1 MKQNTN
7 VPPRESTLQNLRN
20 NFSYLHMP
28 ALPAFEKEIASLKK
42 SIAAQSGN
50 KYYEELQ
57 TVSYNPDFQTLE
69 AIFAVKQAAGY
80 NGNLCSNGSYGFV
93 RFYLDYGKGWL
104 DQGYTAVKE
113 YDIPT
118 GYDCTKSAEKPLHYA
133 ASLVIKPQT
142 NFCGTHVLPK
152 VRAILDWN
160 TVPPANSPDFIPIW
174 GNAMDDHVQ
183 IKPRKLIIFENA
195 ELSKVLEV
203 AIENPHLSIWQA
215 AQVTE
220 GGDVAL
226 QQTTVASAPE
236 SLNLKSSIE
245 YYQKT
250 DVSPARYGLKDVV
263 MAMEKFDA
271 SEMSETISTFNQY
284 KIDWQNILGELQK
297 TNANVS
303 YEQIENVGLD
313 INRDRFVASFRVK
326 RALGYG
332 GDLCKTGST
341 EYVAFWVD
349 WGNNCKWEYAGTAAV
364 NVHDINDIPA
374 GGLSYAALLP
384 YDFTHKIKECSN
396 PNVVKLRAVLSWNVA
411 PSTTDPEKLNYYG
424 NRMDTYVQIKTGIEI
439 PEGSVIPYFYVL
451 GGIPVDK
458 INNGS
463 GLTLSGATFALNA
476 IPVEGGAP
484 FAGVVVIQ
492 GPSYPGY
499 YYRIKVTNL
508 TNPQSHY
515 LNDPLWLVGYH
526 QNPLPPHN
534 TYKTINPDA
543 NGYYAFQSKG
553 SDYDDNIDNVLARW
567 SPGGNEKWLIE
578 LEIFGVAGTFSKV
591 IQMDNTAPVA
601 LINLDDNGDCTH
613 FHKGQAITGNFTASD
628 NYISR
633 YALSTNF
640 LSGGTIAA
648 GTSNTIN
655 QAFSFTPN
663 VATPCGSVSLAVYEK
678 TIHNSVTTGYYTP
691 AYEIVCLQS

>member
-1 MKQNTN
+1 MKENPN
-7 VPPRESTLQNLRN
+7 VSPREINLQNLRK
-20 NFSYLHMP
+20 NFSYLP
-28 ALPAFEKEIASLKK
+28 VATLPAFAKDLATLKK

-57 TVSYNPDFQTLE
+57 AVSYNPDFQTLE
-69 AIFAVKQAAGY
+69 AIFSVKQSAGY

-93 RFYLDYGKGWL
+93 RFYLDYGKGWQ
-104 DQGYTAVKE
+104 DQGYSAVKE
-113 YDIPT
+113 HDIPT
-118 GYDCTKSAEKPLHYA
+118 GYDCTKSPEKPLHYS
-133 ASLVIKPQT
+133 ASLAISPQT
-142 NFCGTHVLPK
+142 NFCGKHVLPK

-160 TVPPANSPDFIPIW
+160 TVPPANSPDFVPIW
-174 GNAMDDHVQ
+174 GNAMDDHIQ

-195 ELSKVLEV
+195 DLSKVFEIALD
-203 AIENPHLSIWQA
+203 NPHLSISQA
-215 AQVTE
+215 AQVTD
-220 GGDVAL
+220 GGTAAL
-226 QQTTVASAPE
+226 QNATVASTPE
-236 SLNLKSSIE
+236 SLNLDSIIE
-245 YYQKT
+245 HYQKT
-250 DVSPARYGLKDVV
+250 DVHPARYGLKEIV
-263 MAMEKFDA
+263 MATHKFDA
-271 SEMSETISTFNQY
+271 PSVSQTISTFNKYQ
-284 KIDWQNILGELQK
+284 INWQDLVAELQK
-297 TNANVS
+297 TNANVN

-384 YDFTHKIKECSN
+384 YDFTHKLKECSN

-411 PSTTDPEKLNYYG
+411 PSTTDPEKLDYYG
-424 NRMDTYVQIKTGIEI
+424 NRMDTYVQIKPGIEI
-439 PEGSVIPYFYVL
+439 PEGSVLPYFYVL

-458 INNGS
+458 INNAS

-476 IPVEGGAP
+476 IPVEQGAP

-543 NGYYAFQSKG
+543 NGYYAYQSKG

-567 SPGGNEKWLIE
+567 IPGGNDKWLVE
-578 LEIFGVAGTFSKV
+578 LEIYGVSGTFSKI
-591 IQMDNTAPVA
+591 IQMDNTSPLA

-633 YALSTNF
+633 YVLNTNF

-678 TIHNSVTTGYYTP
+678 TIHNSVTTGYHTP
-691 AYEIVCLQS
+691 ASEIVCLQS